1 MKSSGQRVTPDMLGK
16 KRKRSVDT
24 SSSSSVSDKKSSSGL
39 VKSGGSLLS
48 ALAAIDVGSKQAIPA
63 QQISSTSVTSTQA
76 APTAQPQVAASP
88 KRQLST
94 ENDNRMRIV
103 ESMRE
108 GLTDQQIAIKFDT
121 DLASVVRIR
130 KDFIR
135 TSKMND
141 PRALFS
147 KRLSDIDEAFEVA
160 KDKFFDDPGNEAHM
174 KGMNDFVK
182 TLRELVDAFN
192 NLEDPADTADVII
205 KRIIRPLVMG
215 QINPIIESLSNM
227 QTEVSAFLPEHSR
240 AMLETSVLGSVRRMQ
255 EASRIEYN
263 KAVSTLSQLL
273 NVDLTNAKL
282 TSASEVS
289 SAKDKN

>member
-1 MKSSGQRVTPDMLGK
+1 LKPSSQRVTPDMLGK
-16 KRKRSVDT
+16 KHKKRVDAT
-24 SSSSSVSDKKSSSGL
+24 SSSSASDKKGASGL
-39 VKSGGSLLS
+39 VKSEGSLLS
-48 ALAAIDVGSKQAIPA
+48 ALAAFDVGSNQ
-63 QQISSTSVTSTQA
+63 STQSVQT
-76 APTAQPQVAASP
+76 PTQTLTVTQTPSDSVP

-103 ESMRE
+103 DSMRE

-121 DLASVVRIR
+121 DLASVIRIR

-160 KDKFFDDPGNEAHM
+160 KDRFFDDPGNEAHM
-174 KGMNDFVK
+174 KGMNDFAK

-192 NLEDPADTADVII
+192 NLENPADTADVII

-215 QINPIIESLSNM
+215 QIDPIIESLSNM
-227 QTEVSAFLPEHSR
+227 QTEVSSFLPEHSR
-240 AMLETSVLGSVRRMQ
+240 AMLETSVLGAVRRMQ
-255 EASRIEYN
+255 EASRVEYN
-263 KAVSTLSQLL
+263 KAVSTLSQLF
-273 NVDLTNAKL
+273 NVDLTTAKI

-289 SAKDKN
+289 SAKD

>member
-16 KRKRSVDT
+16 KHKKRVDAT
-24 SSSSSVSDKKSSSGL
+24 SSPSASDQKSSSGL
-39 VKSGGSLLS
+39 AKSGGSLLS
-48 ALAAIDVGSKQAIPA
+48 ALAAIDSSSNQP
-63 QQISSTSVTSTQA
+63 QQNQTPQ
-76 APTAQPQVAASP
+76 APTQVAPAITQQTPAVVP

-94 ENDNRMRIV
+94 ENDNRMRIIDA
-103 ESMRE
+103 MRE

-121 DLASVVRIR
+121 DLATVVRVR

-160 KDKFFDDPGNEAHM
+160 KDKFFDDPGNEAYM
-174 KGMNDFVK
+174 KGMNDFIK
-182 TLRELVDAFN
+182 SLRELVDAFN
-192 NLEDPADTADVII
+192 NLENPADTADVII
-205 KRIIRPLVMG
+205 KRILRPLVMG
-215 QINPIIESLSNM
+215 QIDPIIESLSNM

-240 AMLETSVLGSVRRMQ
+240 AMLETSVLGAVRRMQ
-255 EASRIEYN
+255 EASRVEYN

-273 NVDLTNAKL
+273 NVDLTNAKI

-289 SAKDKN
+289 NAKD

>member
-1 MKSSGQRVTPDMLGK
+1 MKPSSQRVTPDMLGK
-16 KRKRSVDT
+16 KHKKRVDAT
-24 SSSSSVSDKKSSSGL
+24 SSSSASDKKGASGL
-39 VKSGGSLLS
+39 VKSEGSLLS
-48 ALAAIDVGSKQAIPA
+48 ALAAFDVGSNQ
-63 QQISSTSVTSTQA
+63 STQSVQT
-76 APTAQPQVAASP
+76 PTQTLTVTQTPSDSVP

-103 ESMRE
+103 DSMRE

-121 DLASVVRIR
+121 DLASVIRIR

-160 KDKFFDDPGNEAHM
+160 KDRFFDDPGNEAHM
-174 KGMNDFVK
+174 KGMNDFAK

-192 NLEDPADTADVII
+192 NLENPADTADVII

-215 QINPIIESLSNM
+215 QIDPIIESLSNM
-227 QTEVSAFLPEHSR
+227 QTEVSSFLPEHSR
-240 AMLETSVLGSVRRMQ
+240 AMLETSVLGAVRRMQ
-255 EASRIEYN
+255 EASRVEYN
-263 KAVSTLSQLL
+263 KAVSTLSQLF
-273 NVDLTNAKL
+273 NVDLTTAKI

-289 SAKDKN
+289 SAKD

>member
-1 MKSSGQRVTPDMLGK
+1 MKLSSQRVTPDMLGK
-16 KRKRSVDT
+16 KHKKRVDAT
-24 SSSSSVSDKKSSSGL
+24 SSSSASDKKGSSGL
-39 VKSGGSLLS
+39 VKSEGSLLS
-48 ALAAIDVGSKQAIPA
+48 ALAAFDVGSNQ
-63 QQISSTSVTSTQA
+63 STQSVQTRMQT
-76 APTAQPQVAASP
+76 PTQTLTVTQTPSDSVP

-103 ESMRE
+103 DSMRE

-121 DLASVVRIR
+121 DLATVVRVR

-160 KDKFFDDPGNEAHM
+160 KDRFFDDPGNEAHM
-174 KGMNDFVK
+174 KGMNDFAK

-192 NLEDPADTADVII
+192 NLENPADTADVII

-215 QINPIIESLSNM
+215 QIDPIIESLSNM
-227 QTEVSAFLPEHSR
+227 QTEVSSFLPEHSR
-240 AMLETSVLGSVRRMQ
+240 AMLETSVLGAVRRMQ
-255 EASRIEYN
+255 EASRVEYN
-263 KAVSTLSQLL
+263 KAVSTLSQLF
-273 NVDLTNAKL
+273 NVDLTTAKI

-289 SAKDKN
+289 SAKD

>member
-1 MKSSGQRVTPDMLGK
+1 MKPSSQRVTPDMLGK
-16 KRKRSVDT
+16 KHKKRVDAT
-24 SSSSSVSDKKSSSGL
+24 SSSSASDKKGASGL
-39 VKSGGSLLS
+39 VKSEGSLLS
-48 ALAAIDVGSKQAIPA
+48 ALAAFDVGSNQ
-63 QQISSTSVTSTQA
+63 STQSVQT
-76 APTAQPQVAASP
+76 PTQTLTVTQTPSDSVP

-103 ESMRE
+103 DSMRE

-121 DLASVVRIR
+121 DLASVIRIR

-160 KDKFFDDPGNEAHM
+160 KDRFFDDPGNEAHM

-192 NLEDPADTADVII
+192 NLENPADTADVII

-215 QINPIIESLSNM
+215 QIDPIIESLSNM
-227 QTEVSAFLPEHSR
+227 QTEVSSFLPEHSR
-240 AMLETSVLGSVRRMQ
+240 AMLETSVLGAVRRMQ
-255 EASRIEYN
+255 EASRVEYN
-263 KAVSTLSQLL
+263 KAVSTLSQLF
-273 NVDLTNAKL
+273 NVDLTTAKI

-289 SAKDKN
+289 SAKD